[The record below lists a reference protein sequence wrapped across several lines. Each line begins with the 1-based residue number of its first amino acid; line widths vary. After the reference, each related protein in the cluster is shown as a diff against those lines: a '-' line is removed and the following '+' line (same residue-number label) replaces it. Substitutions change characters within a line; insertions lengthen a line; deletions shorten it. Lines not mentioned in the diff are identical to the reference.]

1 MPPVARE
8 NDTVLSPNGFGF
20 KCRFP
25 GETSVGEV
33 NSNNV
38 YANGKLI
45 VVLQNKIAPHSLGPC
60 PVIDTG
66 VLVAASSSVKIG
78 GKGVG
83 RIGDTYTNN
92 DTISEGSQN
101 VFVGG

>member
-1 MPPVARE
+1 MRAVARK
-8 NDTVLSPNGFGF
+8 DDKVMSPNGFGF

-25 GETSVGEV
+25 GTTSVGEV

-45 VVLQNKIAPHSLGPC
+45 VVIGNKISPHPLGPC
-60 PVIDTG
+60 AVTDTG
-66 VLVAASSSVKIG
+66 VLVKASSTVKIG
-78 GKGVG
+78 GKGMG

-92 DTISEGSQN
+92 DIISQGSPN
-101 VFVGG
+101 VFAGG